1 MLYKAGYEP
10 VLDMKEGRSLIP
22 SGGMKEGRSLIP
34 SGGIEGSDA
43 VGTPKGNFIA
53 PLWA

>member
-10 VLDMKEGRSLIP
+10 VLDMKEGRSV
-22 SGGMKEGRSLIP
+22 IP

-43 VGTPKGNFIA
+43 VGPSKGNRIA
-53 PLWA
+53 PLMA